1 MQQIKIKDM
10 RKNKKN
16 KPAPSKEKASFLGSA
31 GRNMTY
37 RDLKRKAI
45 VLGMP
50 FPDACAAGVFDLIGY
65 IERSTNKP
73 DKSLIDQY
81 DDWMDK
87 YAYLIE
93 LGSGLEGM
101 DEAHKTEE
109 NLIKGCQSRVWFHAD
124 MQDGLL
130 YFTADSDAIITK
142 GIAGLLIRVFS
153 GQKPA
158 DIAKA
163 DLHFIDEIGLTQH
176 LSPTRSNGLLA
187 MVKQIKFYAIAAEAA
202 SQNTK

>member
-1 MQQIKIKDM
+1 MTIQEIE
-10 RKNKKN
+10 
-16 KPAPSKEKASFLGSA
+16 KEIIDEFS
-31 GRNMTY
+31 
-37 RDLKRKAI
+37 
-45 VLGMP
+45 
-50 FPDACAAGVFDLIGY
+50 VF
-65 IERSTNKP
+65 
-73 DKSLIDQY
+73 

-124 MQDGLL
+124 MKDGLL

-153 GQKPA
+153 GQKPE
-158 DIAKA
+158 DIVNA

-176 LSPTRSNGLLA
+176 LSPTRSNGLLS
-187 MVKQIKFYAIAAEAA
+187 MVKQIKMYAIAADVKLR
-202 SQNTK
+202 NGK

>member
-1 MQQIKIKDM
+1 
-10 RKNKKN
+10 
-16 KPAPSKEKASFLGSA
+16 
-31 GRNMTY
+31 
-37 RDLKRKAI
+37 
-45 VLGMP
+45 
-50 FPDACAAGVFDLIGY
+50 
-65 IERSTNKP
+65 
-73 DKSLIDQY
+73 
-81 DDWMDK
+81 MDK

-176 LSPTRSNGLLA
+176 LSPTRSNSGEYLGIGVDIRYRISKA
-187 MVKQIKFYAIAAEAA
+187 FRSDHSHDPHGSRMPDRR
-202 SQNTK
+202 

>member
-1 MQQIKIKDM
+1 MTIEE
-10 RKNKKN
+10 
-16 KPAPSKEKASFLGSA
+16 KEQE
-31 GRNMTY
+31 
-37 RDLKRKAI
+37 I
-45 VLGMP
+45 
-50 FPDACAAGVFDLIGY
+50 
-65 IERSTNKP
+65 
-73 DKSLIDQY
+73 IDEFSIY

-101 DEAHKTEE
+101 DE